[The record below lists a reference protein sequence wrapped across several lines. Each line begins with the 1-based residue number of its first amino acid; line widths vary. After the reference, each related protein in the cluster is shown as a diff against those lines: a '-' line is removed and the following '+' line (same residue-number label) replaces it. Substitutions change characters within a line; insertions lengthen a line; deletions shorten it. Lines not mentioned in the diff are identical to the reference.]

1 MYAGIENL
9 SKTHDAIQ
17 YGGRHLCADGNF
29 PLPDSRAQFTNLD
42 IAPPVLPDGAFFLST
57 RRGKQFNSMIFN
69 EVDPLT
75 GATRDAVYIDHRDA
89 DALNVAEGE
98 LVLLRS
104 DIGSMKARVKIV
116 ALASRS
122 VQVHWPEGNV
132 LIDAGLNEDASRIPD
147 YNAVVTIT
155 KLNEKVK
162 S

>member
-1 MYAGIENL
+1 
-9 SKTHDAIQ
+9 
-17 YGGRHLCADGNF
+17 
-29 PLPDSRAQFTNLD
+29 
-42 IAPPVLPDGAFFLST
+42 
-57 RRGKQFNSMIFN
+57 MIFN

-75 GATRDAVYIDHRDA
+75 GAHRDSVYIDGRDA
-89 DALNVAEGE
+89 DALNVVEGE
-98 LVLLRS
+98 LVVLSS
-104 DIGSMKARVKIV
+104 DIGSMNARVKIV

>member
-1 MYAGIENL
+1 
-9 SKTHDAIQ
+9 
-17 YGGRHLCADGNF
+17 
-29 PLPDSRAQFTNLD
+29 
-42 IAPPVLPDGAFFLST
+42 
-57 RRGKQFNSMIFN
+57 MIFN
-69 EVDPLT
+69 EIDPLT
-75 GATRDAVYIDHRDA
+75 GATRDAVYIDARDA
-89 DALNVAEGE
+89 AVLKVAEGDR
-98 LVLLRS
+98 VLLRS

>member
-1 MYAGIENL
+1 MN
-9 SKTHDAIQ
+9 
-17 YGGRHLCADGNF
+17 
-29 PLPDSRAQFTNLD
+29 
-42 IAPPVLPDGAFFLST
+42 
-57 RRGKQFNSMIFN
+57 
-69 EVDPLT
+69 
-75 GATRDAVYIDHRDA
+75 
-89 DALNVAEGE
+89 
-98 LVLLRS
+98 
-104 DIGSMKARVKIV
+104 ARVKIV